1 MANARSR
8 KREIDKAKR
17 EKAQQK
23 RDRQRN
29 PQPEADVDPDAV
41 AEVEPAGAPRTEEEL
56 LADLQALHQQFDDG
70 DLSFDDFDEAKA
82 ALLAQLTPE

>member
-29 PQPEADVDPDAV
+29 PQPETDVDPDA
-41 AEVEPAGAPRTEEEL
+41 AEVEVAGAPRTEEEL

>member
-17 EKAQQK
+17 EKAQLK

-29 PQPEADVDPDAV
+29 PQPEADVDPEAA